1 MLIHPLGLE
10 QFNQGISEKLILP
23 CLGWLE
29 GFYETNEGTMRQL
42 LSLYFRFYK
51 VTMFESTNA
60 TDERR
65 M

>member
-1 MLIHPLGLE
+1 MVERLFKFRTTIE
-10 QFNQGISEKLILP
+10 QTT
-23 CLGWLE
+23 
-29 GFYETNEGTMRQL
+29 TNPDWTTFVNSLRGVRKL

-51 VTMFESTNA
+51 VTMFENTNA